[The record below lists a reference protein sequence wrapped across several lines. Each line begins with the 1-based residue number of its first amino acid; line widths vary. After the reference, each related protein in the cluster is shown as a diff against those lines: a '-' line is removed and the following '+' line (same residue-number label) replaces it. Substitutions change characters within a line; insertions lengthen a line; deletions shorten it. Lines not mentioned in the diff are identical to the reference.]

1 MRLIDADALKQSFEE
16 DGHLSGYIEEYI
28 DEQPTIDAE
37 PVRHG
42 RCDMCDIKETGH
54 GLIWIYGNGWQ
65 VCIRQKGTFY
75 DIVIN
80 HCGDQIS
87 IPIEFCPEC
96 GAKMDTRPEPS
107 RGCATCAN
115 DGMDM
120 PQCREC
126 IEHQER
132 PWYRPKDG
140 GAE

>member
-1 MRLIDADALKQSFEE
+1 MRLIDADALKQSFAE

-37 PVRHG
+37 PVRHADWFCG
-42 RCDMCDIKETGH
+42 KLVGQSVWYCTRCGYLLYAAENATP
-54 GLIWIYGNGWQ
+54 GLRY
-65 VCIRQKGTFY
+65 
-75 DIVIN
+75 
-80 HCGDQIS
+80 
-87 IPIEFCPEC
+87 CPRC
-96 GAKMDTRPEPS
+96 GAKTDTRPEPS

-126 IEHQER
+126 IEHLER

>member
-42 RCDMCDIKETGH
+42 RWVKIEGFPCCSECGCSPADWEPKPNNPY
-54 GLIWIYGNGWQ
+54 GLPPY
-65 VCIRQKGTFY
+65 C
-75 DIVIN
+75 
-80 HCGDQIS
+80 HA
-87 IPIEFCPEC
+87 C
-96 GAKMDTRPEPS
+96 GAKMDTRLES
-107 RGCATCAN
+107 ARGCATCAN

-126 IEHQER
+126 IEHLER
-132 PWYRPKDG
+132 PWYRSKDG